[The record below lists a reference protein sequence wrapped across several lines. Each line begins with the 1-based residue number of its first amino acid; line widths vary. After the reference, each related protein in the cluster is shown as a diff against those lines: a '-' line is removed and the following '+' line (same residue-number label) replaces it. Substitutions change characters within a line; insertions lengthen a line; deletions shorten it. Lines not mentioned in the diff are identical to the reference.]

1 MNKKK
6 YYLIISL
13 VFILVLLLFTPKIS
27 PNISIEQ
34 RAVTELNDYFNVNL
48 NMLIDKLNSDIEILS
63 IYENKTTVLVTTLKE
78 QYEEIIS
85 GDKDRVMLYK
95 DLIVN
100 NNIKNDGLIE
110 LINETE
116 DVINDINY
124 IIDISISVDSKNST
138 EKLND
143 IQVKVEKLQ
152 VSLNDLAKEYNLK
165 IYELGKEI

>member
-100 NNIKNDGLIE
+100 NNIKKD
-110 LINETE
+110 T
-116 DVINDINY
+116 
-124 IIDISISVDSKNST
+124 SS
-138 EKLND
+138 
-143 IQVKVEKLQ
+143 
-152 VSLNDLAKEYNLK
+152 
-165 IYELGKEI
+165 